1 LSISAGLVASLF
13 IALFAGCGSPRT
25 RGDEEVPPELTF
37 DEFAFRAYRGSA
49 LTAVGQAERAS
60 FRRDTSDLA
69 AERVR
74 VRFPEEADRPEARM
88 TAARGT
94 GNLTARRFEAQGDV
108 HAEQAGRVA
117 DTEVA
122 RYAGED
128 GLVRGDRLITV
139 RSQGLTVTGPG
150 FSLDPKDAV
159 LRIEGGA
166 HVVSGGEGR

>member
-1 LSISAGLVASLF
+1 M
-13 IALFAGCGSPRT
+13 

-37 DEFAFRAYRGSA
+37 DKLAFRVYRGAA
-49 LTAVGQAERAS
+49 LTAEGEAERAS

-69 AERVR
+69 AERIR
-74 VRFPEEADRPEARM
+74 VRFPADGQRAEARL

-94 GNLTARRFEAQGDV
+94 GNLASRRFEARGQV

-117 DTEVA
+117 DTEAA

-128 GLVRGDRLITV
+128 GLVRGDLPIAV
-139 RSQGLTVTGPG
+139 RGQGLTVTGPR
-150 FSLDPKDAV
+150 FSLDPRDQV

-166 HVVSGGEGR
+166 RVVSGGDLR